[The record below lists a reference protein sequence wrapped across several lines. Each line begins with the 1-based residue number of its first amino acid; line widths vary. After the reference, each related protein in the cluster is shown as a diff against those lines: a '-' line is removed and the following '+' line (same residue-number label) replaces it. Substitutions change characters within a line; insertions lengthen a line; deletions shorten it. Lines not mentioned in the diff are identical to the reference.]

1 MPAMTRDTREHL
13 LWKKLVDEAGEELI
27 EEAAA
32 VSVAQAEKE
41 LAEAGFDVAAER
53 AKAEAFLASLAGVAE
68 AEGDAT
74 AAEAV
79 AQEAPES
86 RPERP
91 ARRASKKARPAV
103 VWAATAAA
111 AAVAAGTAVTAYV
124 ATSGPGVSTRPPPPP
139 PSTAGPVESPPSEL
153 AVAAELRRRA
163 ATALTMGHADECLAL
178 LDEAAVK
185 DPPGDATPEVQE
197 LRKKAAAAV
206 EKKPK

>member
-1 MPAMTRDTREHL
+1 MTRETREQL
-13 LWKKLVDEAGEELI
+13 LWRKLVDEAGEELI

-53 AKAEAFLASLAGVAE
+53 AKAEAFLASLEGVAA
-68 AEGDAT
+68 AEGEA

-79 AQEAPES
+79 PQEPPES
-86 RPERP
+86 LPERP
-91 ARRASKKARPAV
+91 AKRPSRKARPAV

-124 ATSGPGVSTRPPPPP
+124 TTSGPGVSTRTPPPP
-139 PSTAGPVESPPSEL
+139 PSTAGPVENPPSDL
-153 AVAAELRRRA
+153 AIAAELRRRA

-178 LDEAAVK
+178 LDAAAVK

-197 LRKKAAAAV
+197 LRKRAAAA
-206 EKKPK
+206 EKKK